1 MANNA
6 PGNINVTQRAY
17 EILEK
22 TELVEIYRTKQKIY
36 QTAIA
41 VAISKN
47 LPKFEGNE
55 KLEHNIADT
64 AALFN
69 NSEFKLEYL
78 LKLFGYTDENYVLE
92 GMKLAEA
99 GLRYLDEKIALG
111 SDLFK
116 ILTEES

>member
-17 EILEK
+17 EILERS
-22 TELVEIYRTKQKIY
+22 ELVELYRTKQKIY

-41 VAISKN
+41 VAIAKN
-47 LPKFEGNE
+47 LPKFDGNE

-69 NSEFKLEYL
+69 NNDFKLENL
-78 LKLFGYTDENYVLE
+78 LKLFGYSDENYVVE
-92 GMKLAEA
+92 GMKLAES
-99 GLRYLDEKIALG
+99 GLRYLDDKISLG

-116 ILTEES
+116 ILIEES